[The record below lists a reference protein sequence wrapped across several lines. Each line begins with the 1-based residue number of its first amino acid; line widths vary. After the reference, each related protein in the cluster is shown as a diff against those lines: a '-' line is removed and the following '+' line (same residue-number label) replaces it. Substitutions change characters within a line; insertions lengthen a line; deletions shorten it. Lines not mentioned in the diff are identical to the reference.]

1 LLAEPLPGIEL
12 VSGHPEELNR
22 KMAEGSLSISPISAA
37 AYAGMQEDVLLLP
50 DFCLASIGYVRSVV
64 LLSKV
69 PIEALNGKTVGLST
83 ASQTSVVMLKTL
95 LQTVYGVEPTYIPSA
110 PYPKLEGMDAA
121 LVIGNEALYPA
132 REAVSYTY
140 DLGDLWFRKTG
151 HPIVFAVFAV
161 RRDALQPYG
170 NEIRSVIDAYCH
182 SLGKLETEKERMI
195 ARARERYP
203 DIAYDIYMYY
213 TLLRYEFSGSL
224 KKAMRFFL
232 DRAAAAGFL
241 PQTNIIRFL
250 PDEFSLANIRNEK
263 TCRS

>member
-1 LLAEPLPGIEL
+1 MPGIEL
-12 VSGHPEELNR
+12 VSGHPEALNR
-22 KMAEGSLSISPISAA
+22 EMAEGTLSISPISTA
-37 AYAGMQEDVLLLP
+37 AYAGIQEDVLLLP

-83 ASQTSVVMLKTL
+83 ASQTSAVMLKTL
-95 LQTVYGVEPTYIPSA
+95 LKTVYCVEPTYIPSA

-132 REAVSYTY
+132 LEAVSYTY

-182 SLGKLETEKERMI
+182 SLDKLGTEKERMI

-203 DIAYDIYMYY
+203 EIAYDIYTYY

-232 DRAAAAGFL
+232 DRAADAGFL
-241 PQTNIIRFL
+241 PQTDIIRFL

-263 TCRS
+263 MCRS